1 MMKTVPN
8 VEAYPKAILLR
19 DDTVVEI
26 RPLEIEDKVRLLDFF
41 MRIPEDD
48 RFYLKENVASPE
60 AVQEWTEN
68 LHLDRVIPIVA
79 LADDDIVADAT
90 LHRSSAPSRSHV
102 AEMRIVVA
110 PEYREVGLGGR
121 LMRELLDIAHEL
133 ELYSVTMELVE
144 HREMPALMAAESI
157 GFRRVATLINRIR
170 DTWGNNQN
178 LVQMEIL
185 LESHDQWWF

>member
-1 MMKTVPN
+1 MLKTIPN
-8 VEAYPKAILLR
+8 IEAYPKAILLR

-26 RPLEIEDKVRLLDFF
+26 RPLKNEDKVRLLDFF
-41 MRIPEDD
+41 IRIPEDD
-48 RFYLKENVASPE
+48 RFYLRENVASPE

-68 LHLDRVIPIVA
+68 VHLDRVIPIIA

-90 LHRSSAPSRSHV
+90 LHLSGAPSRSHV
-102 AEMRIVVA
+102 AEMRIVVS

-133 ELYSVTMELVE
+133 ELYAVTMELVE

-157 GFRRVATLINRIR
+157 GFRRVATLINRVR